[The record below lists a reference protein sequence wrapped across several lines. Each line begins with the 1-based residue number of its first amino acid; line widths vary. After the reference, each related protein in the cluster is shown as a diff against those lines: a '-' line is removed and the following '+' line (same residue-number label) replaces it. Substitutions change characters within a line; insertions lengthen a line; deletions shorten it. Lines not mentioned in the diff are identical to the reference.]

1 MLIHLEIINKNSE
14 DDKDKVYELILHGIK
29 ARLNEWILIWT
40 FGAKRT
46 DDEATRGY
54 YLVK

>member
-14 DDKDKVYELILHGIK
+14 DDKDKVYELILHRIE
-29 ARLNEWILIWT
+29 ARLNEWILIGK
-40 FGAKRT
+40 FGANIT